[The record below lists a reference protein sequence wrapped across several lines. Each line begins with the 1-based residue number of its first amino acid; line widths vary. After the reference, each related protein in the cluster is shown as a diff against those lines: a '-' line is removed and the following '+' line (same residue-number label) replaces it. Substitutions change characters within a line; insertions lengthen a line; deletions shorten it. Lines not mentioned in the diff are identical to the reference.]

1 MPLQQYL
8 DRLRFLKGAYLMG
21 RRYFDHH
28 VGRDSAA
35 LTYYL
40 LFALFPLL
48 IFLSNLVGIMSVDIS
63 GFLHEIRAFIPQE
76 ALDIIEQYL
85 IYVGRD
91 SSPRLLWFSLVFS
104 VYFPYRAAGSL
115 MVSVRR
121 AYGEHKPTQFV
132 RHQLKLLLYTLS
144 LILMIVLS
152 IGLSVVGGRVRNFCS
167 SSSSR
172 TKDVT
177 TRTAFRF
184 SCTTRFRSSV
194 AFCSAVKNGPT

>member
-8 DRLRFLKGAYLMG
+8 DRHRFLKGAYLMG

-63 GFLHEIRAFIPQE
+63 GFLHEIRAFIPEE

-91 SSPRLLWFSLVFS
+91 SSPRVLWVSLVCS
-104 VYFPYRAAGSL
+104 V
-115 MVSVRR
+115 
-121 AYGEHKPTQFV
+121 
-132 RHQLKLLLYTLS
+132 
-144 LILMIVLS
+144 
-152 IGLSVVGGRVRNFCS
+152 
-167 SSSSR
+167 
-172 TKDVT
+172 
-177 TRTAFRF
+177 
-184 SCTTRFRSSV
+184 
-194 AFCSAVKNGPT
+194 

>member
-1 MPLQQYL
+1 MV
-8 DRLRFLKGAYLMG
+8 

-63 GFLHEIRAFIPQE
+63 GFLYEIRAFIPQE

-104 VYFPYRAAGSL
+104 IYFPYRAASFL
-115 MVSVRR
+115 MGSVRR
-121 AYGEHKPTQFV
+121 AYGAHRPTQV
-132 RHQLKLLLYTLS
+132 LRYKVKLLLRVDPPVGLYHVQRRLYPPVVEPA
-144 LILMIVLS
+144 LCYHRRHRILPHRDDVRPCAGVAPDEPYLAGRGVLARDVARIVIPFFVL
-152 IGLSVVGGRVRNFCS
+152 C
-167 SSSSR
+167 
-172 TKDVT
+172 
-177 TRTAFRF
+177 
-184 SCTTRFRSSV
+184 
-194 AFCSAVKNGPT
+194 

>member
-8 DRLRFLKGAYLMG
+8 DRHRFLKGAYLMG

-85 IYVGRD
+85 IYVAIQARGCCGSRWCCPFTSLTARRD
-91 SSPRLLWFSLVFS
+91 R
-104 VYFPYRAAGSL
+104 
-115 MVSVRR
+115 
-121 AYGEHKPTQFV
+121 
-132 RHQLKLLLYTLS
+132 
-144 LILMIVLS
+144 
-152 IGLSVVGGRVRNFCS
+152 
-167 SSSSR
+167 
-172 TKDVT
+172 
-177 TRTAFRF
+177 
-184 SCTTRFRSSV
+184 
-194 AFCSAVKNGPT
+194 